1 MTIKPG
7 NIDKEL
13 PDQYPRILIR
23 VSMSDLDPDA
33 NDKLKY
39 SAPDPTTCS
48 TTFFVFLL
56 YSAQPTKLY
65 LREAVQ
71 L

>member
-1 MTIKPG
+1 MAIKLG

-23 VSMSDLDPDA
+23 VSMSDLDPDK
-33 NDKLKY
+33 NVKHLFGSWSKRLFHCLFQIR
-39 SAPDPTTCS
+39 T
-48 TTFFVFLL
+48 
-56 YSAQPTKLY
+56 AQPTKLY
-65 LREAVQ
+65 LRQAA